1 MRQEVIGRR
10 ERRTR
15 VTTGK
20 GTPAGTQTR
29 VNAAHKAIA
38 PTTSYEENI
47 IKKSLHWARRS
58 VCDVCILS
66 CSNLFFLSIKIHIS
80 EFTKHRRD
88 FLAWACN
95 SVLQHLCVNE
105 SEWSTKSSLSSST
118 LLLQITKTYYYSTR
132 PLLNLELF
140 FCLRVWFNKVKVL
153 LGCTMFSWTERL
165 LMWCMCRR

>member
-1 MRQEVIGRR
+1 MYETGSNREERKENTSHDRQRNSSRDSNSGQRCPQ
-10 ERRTR
+10 
-15 VTTGK
+15 GYCSD
-20 GTPAGTQTR
+20 
-29 VNAAHKAIA
+29 
-38 PTTSYEENI
+38 TSYEENI

-88 FLAWACN
+88 FLAWACD

-105 SEWSTKSSLSSST
+105 SEWSTKSSLTAT
-118 LLLQITKTYYYSTR
+118 LLLQITKTGYYSTR